1 MLPESGR
8 VSPARQSSSVVLPAP
23 EAPKRMVTPGESA
36 KSTSSVKSRPAPLR
50 RFLIFAE
57 SVFEK
62 TDAGGVIVAGSD
74 TVVIERNGQLTVP
87 PRTASPRWARI
98 PRCSLQPRSPPRSA
112 GWRDTSVPDRYGLG
126 SYDFGR

>member
-1 MLPESGR
+1 MLIRRRSSNQLSFANAMCPESGL

-36 KSTSSVKSRPAPLR
+36 KSTSSVNSRPAPLR
-50 RFLIFAE
+50 RFLMCAE

-62 TDAGGVIVAGSD
+62 TDGSAVIAAGSD

-87 PRTASPRWARI
+87 PRAASR
-98 PRCSLQPRSPPRSA
+98 SEEHTSELQSHS
-112 GWRDTSVPDRYGLG
+112 D
-126 SYDFGR
+126 

>member
-1 MLPESGR
+1 MRSSNQVSFAHGMWPESGR
-8 VSPARQSSSVVLPAP
+8 VSPARQSSNVVLPAP

-74 TVVIERNGQLTVP
+74 TVVIERHGHLY
-87 PRTASPRWARI
+87 R
-98 PRCSLQPRSPPRSA
+98 RSTGCPA
-112 GWRDTSVPDRYGLG
+112 
-126 SYDFGR
+126 